1 MTNKVTVEPKKE
13 RVREMSTLVANKAN
27 DMKTWINKYWKD
39 AREGDSKKRRGLII
53 LAVLVVIIWFGGNR
67 YYSPSAQMDRAIAA
81 LSNPKKNAGKY
92 VTTTTSGVKINN
104 KTVKGLQNR
113 YYEDSSSLAD
123 VKANSLKNLESPTVT
138 GNEPSANNYWTFVKS
153 GRSWL
158 LWPKYKLNVP
168 VNNVEVLTDIKDL
181 EIKQNDQNVGKAN
194 EVINTND
201 GNLYKL
207 VLRNQLPGKH
217 EYVGQAD
224 LNGHNLELKEDVDGS
239 KVKFFGLPKSSDVE
253 NLLTSVLSHQDSAE
267 YDDLFVNG
275 INNSSYKEMM
285 SKNNADKQGNDY
297 NPNSLGEVKVRS
309 IVPVTS
315 KEFKVVYDVTLS
327 NYDDKSRKIVEKE
340 AIIEKSPENNQN
352 KTFKYPWII
361 KQLMGNKVLR
371 EDSL

>member
-1 MTNKVTVEPKKE
+1 M
-13 RVREMSTLVANKAN
+13 
-27 DMKTWINKYWKD
+27 
-39 AREGDSKKRRGLII
+39 
-53 LAVLVVIIWFGGNR
+53 
-67 YYSPSAQMDRAIAA
+67 
-81 LSNPKKNAGKY
+81 
-92 VTTTTSGVKINN
+92 
-104 KTVKGLQNR
+104 
-113 YYEDSSSLAD
+113 
-123 VKANSLKNLESPTVT
+123 
-138 GNEPSANNYWTFVKS
+138 
-153 GRSWL
+153 
-158 LWPKYKLNVP
+158 
-168 VNNVEVLTDIKDL
+168 TDIKDL